1 MHRYIESRDDL
12 NGLRLPCGEHSKRVF
27 ANILRL
33 DEIGYKII
41 SMGWIGDKIVLEL
54 SQMNKPSEGLI
65 LNIGRRVDTQ
75 PSLLKTDSLDF
86 YYSGQRG
93 DERFT
98 KHLLSIDL
106 KEWTFDRL
114 IDILKKDPE
123 FGSAKLP
130 LPVAERPDRPRNHL
144 DSWGGDDLYANFF
157 AEGEFARGQLDS
169 VNIYENCVFIQHSD
183 IECVCLKPNIDLRL
197 IRYLVRYP
205 WLSQNTEK
213 YSGIKR
219 DEVPDMN
226 KFYSTDLR
234 ERDIIIGHNKLKD
247 ALDYAVDNI
256 KDKNIFLSNTC
267 TPVVIGEDVESLVE
281 KARRKNRRI
290 LYLTVTP
297 QSMETVLKD
306 LFKRCGSGKSYKNEK
321 QINLVGYEY
330 DYYLTKLISM
340 VNRLGIKVNSVV
352 IPNIS
357 DKELRRY
364 RRGGFD
370 IIKPNALWNHLYNQ
384 LISASSHKYK
394 AIEAPYGFE
403 GTKNWILQIS
413 SLLGIDISEKE
424 IYKNI
429 DSSLLGEYRELKER
443 MKGIN
448 VAFVIRKN
456 ESSYITDSAKLW
468 GIPVLRFLMEMN
480 SGLRIYIK
488 AKSREEAVN
497 CSEQILKELKD
508 YSNFEIRYFDS
519 FEMMMR
525 ILTQSD
531 AQLIFTNHTND
542 WRVSSCGKNPISLT
556 DFEIGFYGAI
566 HTMRNLLHL
575 ADNMF
580 FRKYH
585 RFLKRGIDG
594 RYIEQKG

>member
-1 MHRYIESRDDL
+1 
-12 NGLRLPCGEHSKRVF
+12 
-27 ANILRL
+27 
-33 DEIGYKII
+33 
-41 SMGWIGDKIVLEL
+41 
-54 SQMNKPSEGLI
+54 
-65 LNIGRRVDTQ
+65 
-75 PSLLKTDSLDF
+75 
-86 YYSGQRG
+86 
-93 DERFT
+93 
-98 KHLLSIDL
+98 
-106 KEWTFDRL
+106 
-114 IDILKKDPE
+114 
-123 FGSAKLP
+123 
-130 LPVAERPDRPRNHL
+130 
-144 DSWGGDDLYANFF
+144 
-157 AEGEFARGQLDS
+157 
-169 VNIYENCVFIQHSD
+169 
-183 IECVCLKPNIDLRL
+183 LRL

-247 ALDYAVDNI
+247 ALDYAVENI

-281 KARRKNRRI
+281 KARKRNKRL

-297 QSMETVLKD
+297 QSMEIVLKD
-306 LFKRCGSGKSYKNEK
+306 LFTKGSSGKRANDIKS
-321 QINLVGYEY
+321 INLVGYEY
-330 DYYLTKLISM
+330 DYYLKRLMSLM
-340 VNRLGIKVNSVV
+340 SKLGIYVKSVV
-352 IPNIS
+352 IPS
-357 DKELRRY
+357 VSEKTLKKY

-403 GTKNWILQIS
+403 GTTNWILQIS
-413 SLLGIDISEKE
+413 NLLGIDISESE

-456 ESSYITDSAKLW
+456 ESSYLTDPAKLW
-468 GIPVLRFLMEMN
+468 GIPILRFFKEMN

-488 AKSREEAVN
+488 ANGREEAVN

-531 AQLIFTNHTND
+531 AQLVFTNHTND
-542 WRVSSCGKNPISLT
+542 WRVSACGKNPISLT
-556 DFEIGFYGAI
+556 DFEVGFYGTI
-566 HTMRNLLHL
+566 YTMQTLIHL

-580 FRKYH
+580 FKKYH
-585 RFLKRGIDG
+585 RFLERGIDG